1 MDPITAFAI
10 ATLMMMLNGA
20 VLGLIHRDL
29 PESLRPAA
37 TSWRFGTL
45 LMAGGCVL
53 LAVQHELPAG
63 FVLPAANGML
73 FLGLTAY
80 WRALRQFDG
89 WPDHPLILLPFVLGT
104 VGVAWFAIVD
114 PRLDRRVLISSIAWT
129 IMFVSSAHILYA
141 GRRRDNAMSRRVL
154 FVIFVT
160 LALFMLVRA
169 GYFALSAD
177 LVTDILDGRS
187 WMNMAT
193 PLMASVLPVVGTTAF
208 LLMCSERIRRQW
220 EHAASTDALT
230 GLANRRTLTRVG
242 AERLPRARAQRDPF
256 ALAIVDIDHFKSIN
270 DRFGHDIGDLA
281 LRHVADA
288 LAKAAAASALPGRQG
303 GEEFV
308 VLLAADRDQAQQQAE
323 HLREA
328 VRSARFRSGEQEVAI
343 TVSIGVTSTTANDD
357 CLDDLLRRAD
367 QALYAAKSGGRDCV
381 VLA

>member
-1 MDPITAFAI
+1 MTP
-10 ATLMMMLNGA
+10 
-20 VLGLIHRDL
+20 VLDWAL
-29 PESLRPAA
+29 P
-37 TSWRFGTL
+37 
-45 LMAGGCVL
+45 
-53 LAVQHELPAG
+53 
-63 FVLPAANGML
+63 
-73 FLGLTAY
+73 
-80 WRALRQFDG
+80 
-89 WPDHPLILLPFVLGT
+89 
-104 VGVAWFAIVD
+104 
-114 PRLDRRVLISSIAWT
+114 
-129 IMFVSSAHILYA
+129 
-141 GRRRDNAMSRRVL
+141 
-154 FVIFVT
+154 

-177 LVTDILDGRS
+177 RVTDILDGRS

-242 AERLPRARAQRDPF
+242 AERLQRARAQRDPF